1 MKIVLLIG
9 KKHGLGSLKIFS
21 DNFDVSKVYIFKEDL
36 HEKEQFSKKIKE
48 FCSRKKISCDYW
60 KDENDLLKISNVD
73 ILVAIKWRFLFSNKV
88 INLPKYGCFAIH
100 DSLLPKYRGASP
112 LNWAIANGESK
123 VGATLFEVNENV
135 DSGKILDQKSFRIKE
150 DQLFGEINDLMYETY
165 LDLIESLILKI
176 KERNFRGKKQDESKA
191 SYCCRR
197 TPEDGEINWSKNTR
211 EIFNLYRAVSP
222 PAPGCFTFFNGKKIY
237 ILDCEIIDDR
247 SSYVG
252 SVSGRIVHSS
262 KSEGYVDVL
271 TGNGVL
277 RLNLVKV
284 GNAILPPS
292 KIIKSISS
300 TLGN

>member
-1 MKIVLLIG
+1 MLAGISAAGGVFHYVQSTLRRGLKHVLNLSVYKANAHVLIDTASSRNLDLVEHRAG
-9 KKHGLGSLKIFS
+9 RQHTLLGALDRTKTPMGARKLRHWILNPLR
-21 DNFDVSKVYIFKEDL
+21 DADI
-36 HEKEQFSKKIKE
+36 IR
-48 FCSRKKISCDYW
+48 SR
-60 KDENDLLKISNVD
+60 
-73 ILVAIKWRFLFSNKV
+73 
-88 INLPKYGCFAIH
+88 H
-100 DSLLPKYRGASP
+100 
-112 LNWAIANGESK
+112 
-123 VGATLFEVNENV
+123 
-135 DSGKILDQKSFRIKE
+135 
-150 DQLFGEINDLMYETY
+150 
-165 LDLIESLILKI
+165 DLIESLILRI
-176 KERNFRGKKQDESKA
+176 KERNFRGKKQDEAKA

-271 TGNGVL
+271 TGDGIL

-284 GNAILPPS
+284 GNEIFPPS